1 MSKVWVLPL
10 SDKTLVSFPILCLP
24 NGVYYFREL
33 SDVIPEG
40 YSGGGI
46 KQILCICLYYPI
58 PAVVPT
64 RQFGGRSLSSMQL
77 YKSLNCEEKL
87 GHLCLVPSQL
97 WGVYL
102 YLLSLFVWFPLSLSK
117 AVLRPNFF
125 LPVIFWNQRR
135 QRIHSSNFIGHHPD
149 GIKLVQEI

>member
-1 MSKVWVLPL
+1 M
-10 SDKTLVSFPILCLP
+10 SFPILCLP
-24 NGVYYFREL
+24 NGVYCFREL

-40 YSGGGI
+40 YSGGRNQTNSLHMSVLSNSCSSSNQTI
-46 KQILCICLYYPI
+46 WRKK
-58 PAVVPT
+58 
-64 RQFGGRSLSSMQL
+64 RSLSSKHL
-77 YKSLNCEEKL
+77 YKSLNWEEKL
-87 GHLCLVPSQL
+87 GHLRLVASQL

-102 YLLSLFVWFPLSLSK
+102 CLLSLLVWFPLSLSK

-149 GIKLVQEI
+149 GIKLVQKI